1 MGSLKKEKK
10 GRKQNPGLVS
20 WVMLIKSAA
29 MYSGTI
35 KQNGDRQYR
44 QQCHTHT
51 RRHSHPSLC
60 HRQPFPPCVP
70 TGHSQLHTRLHPVLY
85 TGPQMFKAPAGNFRV
100 FFFFLL
106 ASQDAARTPAA
117 GKGEL
122 TDTLGCT
129 NLSWCT
135 EGLQAMADLSSGA
148 TIAKC
153 GWAGCLDSRVPCREL
168 SSDLIALYHA
178 GQQTGFSCLFLK

>member
-1 MGSLKKEKK
+1 MTEKKVSLGSLKKEKK

-60 HRQPFPPCVP
+60 HRQPFPLCVP
-70 TGHSQLHTRLHPVLY
+70 TGHSQLHARLHPVLS
-85 TGPQMFKAPAGNFRV
+85 TGPQTFKAPAGNFRV
-100 FFFFLL
+100 FFFSWLL
-106 ASQDAARTPAA
+106 RMLHGHRRQVRVSSQTLWTA
-117 GKGEL
+117 L
-122 TDTLGCT
+122 TFRGVLRGCRQWQTCHQGPQLLNVVGLG
-129 NLSWCT
+129 
-135 EGLQAMADLSSGA
+135 A
-148 TIAKC
+148 
-153 GWAGCLDSRVPCREL
+153 
-168 SSDLIALYHA
+168 
-178 GQQTGFSCLFLK
+178 